1 MKFDFSLLYSQL
13 NLPPDCTLEELQ
25 QAYRRRVAEL
35 HPDRHDG
42 AHAGKDAEQQLAGL
56 ILQYKTALRFHR
68 LHGRLPGGIA
78 RAAISNHRQTTS
90 SPRRENVASSQAA
103 PAAGRDI
110 RAPSLSW
117 WLVAALAILVFYLLL
132 STSDDVPRADSPST
146 VANDIPDAASTE
158 GTRPTHLALGMS
170 MVTVLEVQG
179 PPTHMESTVW
189 EYGPSWVRF
198 EDGKLVEWYSSP
210 LRRLKT
216 PQPLPGG
223 KGTSE

>member
-1 MKFDFSLLYSQL
+1 MESDFSLLYSQL

-35 HPDRHDG
+35 HPDRHNG
-42 AHAGKDAEQQLAGL
+42 APAGEAAEQQLAGL
-56 ILQYKTALRFHR
+56 ILLYKTALRFHR
-68 LHGRLPGGIA
+68 LHGRLPGGIT
-78 RAAISNHRQTTS
+78 RAAISNRRKNTT
-90 SPRRENVASSQAA
+90 PPQRENVAGSQVP

-110 RAPSLSW
+110 RTPSLSW
-117 WLVAALAILVFYLLL
+117 WLVATLSIVVFYLLL
-132 STSDDVPRADSPST
+132 STSDDVPSADSPST
-146 VANDIPDAASTE
+146 AGRDSADTASVD
-158 GTRPTHLALGMS
+158 GVRPRHLALGMS

-198 EDGKLVEWYSSP
+198 EDGKLVEWHSSP

-216 PQPLPGG
+216 PQPRPG
-223 KGTSE
+223 EN